1 MDFAQAAHLCA
12 TVFVVAF
19 LTFLSGWIHPNGL
32 AEHSDNRA
40 VAMNV
45 RRATAILFLVWAFTY
60 LLYFPIMLF
69 RMPST
74 DYSYWFGVIFH
85 VVNVLAFPVCIW
97 VIEAFLQF
105 RSRYRQW
112 LPLAVGPSL
121 LCFGWYIVEPTRSVL
136 NYCVIV
142 QSAVLAGFFVYLY
155 RRYRRYAELLHTEYS
170 DVSRRELRWVWC
182 VFVMVMLQ
190 AVTCVLCTVWD
201 NYTMNSVNLAA
212 GVITSYYISRSAC
225 RMLPLSDYL
234 IEEEYAEAEATG
246 AADEV
251 SGSNATISRHHADAH
266 KPLSA
271 EEGEGSDS
279 GDTKVH
285 ALIRQKLK
293 TVCEGRRLYL
303 DPELTR
309 EALCAAIKVNRTY
322 LSRYLREEGTTY
334 YQYIN
339 KLRIEYAV
347 QLMRDE
353 PNLSLIDVCMRSG
366 FSNTS
371 TFRRSFRDLKG
382 CLPSEYK
389 G

>member
-1 MDFAQAAHLCA
+1 MDFAAAMYTCA
-12 TVFVVAF
+12 TVFVVAY
-19 LTFLSGWIHPNGL
+19 LTFLSGWTHPFRL
-32 AEHSDNRA
+32 AEHSDGRD
-40 VAMNV
+40 VVLNV
-45 RRATAILFLVWAFTY
+45 RRATSVLFLVWAFTY
-60 LLYFPIMLF
+60 LLYFPVMLF
-69 RMPST
+69 EMPAAA
-74 DYSYWFGVIFH
+74 YSFWFGVIFH
-85 VVNVLAFPVCIW
+85 VVSVLAFPVSVW
-97 VIEAFLQF
+97 VIESFLQF

-112 LPLAVGPSL
+112 LPFAIGPSL

-155 RRYRRYAELLHTEYS
+155 RRYRRFAELLRAEYS
-170 DVSRRELRWVWC
+170 DVSRRELRWVWY
-182 VFVMVMLQ
+182 VSVMMMIQ
-190 AVTCVLCTVWD
+190 ALTCALCTVWD
-201 NYTMNSVNLAA
+201 NYTMNYINLIASF
-212 GVITSYYISRSAC
+212 VFPYFIMRCAC
-225 RMLPLSDYL
+225 RMLPLTDHL
-234 IEEEYAEAEATG
+234 IDAESADDEATG
-246 AADEV
+246 AAAEAYDAD
-251 SGSNATISRHHADAH
+251 SNISTHADT
-266 KPLSA
+266 PLSA
-271 EEGEGSDS
+271 EDEHDSDASDS
-279 GDTKVH
+279 KMH
-285 ALIRQKLK
+285 ALIQQKLK
-293 TVCEGRRLYL
+293 TVCEDRRLYL

-353 PNLSLIDVCMRSG
+353 PNLSLIDICMRSG
-366 FSNTS
+366 FSNAS